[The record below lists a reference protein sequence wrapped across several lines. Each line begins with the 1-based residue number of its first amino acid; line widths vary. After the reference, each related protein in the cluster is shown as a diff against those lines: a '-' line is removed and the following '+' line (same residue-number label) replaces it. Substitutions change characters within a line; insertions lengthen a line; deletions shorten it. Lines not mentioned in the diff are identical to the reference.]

1 MSDDVTD
8 AGRPDPSDAP
18 DPADISATEDLADLA
33 TAYPDLAA
41 WVATQPAPPMPTDVW
56 DRLESVLAAQE
67 PLSTPGVTALASA
80 RTTGRRPRRLAP
92 ILGAAAGLVLVGAVG
107 IPVVL
112 GGNAAN
118 PPVADGPALTE
129 PAARDTAPTA
139 PADPGSADPGSE
151 TPIAT
156 SEPAGPDA
164 TTAPQP
170 EPTVDGPGD
179 QTPVAPSGDPM
190 AVPARYLLA
199 SGTDYSADA
208 MTPQVTSLLTTAGLA
223 DGDDMATDV
232 VAVHSSTPQG
242 LPPLIGR
249 AGFTADVA
257 ELRDCVGRLHASRG
271 GDAAGL
277 AMPALLVD
285 RAQYE
290 GSDAGV
296 VVMLHTQPGGRPYLD
311 VAIVKP
317 ECSEADVASAVWFT
331 YDLP

>member
-1 MSDDVTD
+1 VSDDVTD
-8 AGRPDPSDAP
+8 AGRPDPSDFA
-18 DPADISATEDLADLA
+18 AEESAEEFAGELADLA

-41 WVATQPAPPMPTDVW
+41 WVAAQPAPPMPADVW
-56 DRLESVLAAQE
+56 DRLEAALAEQE
-67 PLSTPGVTALASA
+67 PLTTAGVTSIAGA
-80 RTTGRRPRRLAP
+80 RAARRPRRLAP

-118 PPVADGPALTE
+118 PPVADGPAVTE
-129 PAARDTAPTA
+129 PAARDTAEPNA
-139 PADPGSADPGSE
+139 PADPGSADPI
-151 TPIAT
+151 TT
-156 SEPAGPDA
+156 SEPDEPDA

-170 EPTVDGPGD
+170 APTSDGSGE
-179 QTPVAPSGDPM
+179 QTPVTPTDEVM
-190 AVPARYLLA
+190 TVPARFLLA

-208 MTPQVTSLLTTAGLA
+208 MTPQVTSLLTTAGLG

-232 VAVHSSTPQG
+232 VAVHSSRPQG

-271 GDAAGL
+271 GDDVGL

-296 VVMLHTQPGGRPYLD
+296 VVMLHTQPGDKPYLD

-317 ECSEADVASAVWFT
+317 ECTDADVAAAVWFT